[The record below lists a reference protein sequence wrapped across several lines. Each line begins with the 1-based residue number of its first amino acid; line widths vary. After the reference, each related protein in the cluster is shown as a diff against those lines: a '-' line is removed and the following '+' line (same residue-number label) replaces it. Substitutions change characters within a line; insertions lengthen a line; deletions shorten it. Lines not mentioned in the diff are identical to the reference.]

1 MAQLS
6 HPYMTTGEIIALTIW
21 IFLGKVM
28 SLLFNMLSRLVIA
41 FLPRSSSVQLLSR
54 VRLFATPW
62 TAECQASLSI
72 TNFQSYI
79 LTSWLHSPSW
89 RRKWQPI
96 PELSP
101 GKFHGERRLMGYI
114 PWGCKEL
121 DTTEHTHTVTIC
133 SDFGAQENKV
143 CLCFH
148 CFSIYCHEVMGP
160 NAMILVFSMLS
171 FKPSFSL
178 SSFTF
183 IKRFFSSSL
192 LSAIRVVS
200 SKYLRLL
207 IISQQSWFQL
217 ALYPVQYFTWCTLHI
232 S

>member
-41 FLPRSSSVQLLSR
+41 FLPRSSSVQSLSR

-72 TNFQSYI
+72 TNFQSYL

-101 GKFHGERRLMGYI
+101 GKFHGQRRLMGYI

-121 DTTEHTHTVTIC
+121 DTTEHTHTQSPSAVILEPKKIKSVSVSIVSPYIAMKWWDQMPWSLFFQC
-133 SDFGAQENKV
+133 WVLSHLFHSRLSPSSRGSLV
-143 CLCFH
+143 PLCFL
-148 CFSIYCHEVMGP
+148 P
-160 NAMILVFSMLS
+160 
-171 FKPSFSL
+171 
-178 SSFTF
+178 
-183 IKRFFSSSL
+183 
-192 LSAIRVVS
+192 
-200 SKYLRLL
+200 
-207 IISQQSWFQL
+207 
-217 ALYPVQYFTWCTLHI
+217 
-232 S
+232 

>member
-41 FLPRSSSVQLLSR
+41 FLPRSSSVQSLSR

-143 CLCFH
+143 CLCSIVSPYIAMKWWDQMPWSLFFQCWVLSHLFH
-148 CFSIYCHEVMGP
+148 SHLSPSSRGSLVPLCFLP
-160 NAMILVFSMLS
+160 
-171 FKPSFSL
+171 
-178 SSFTF
+178 
-183 IKRFFSSSL
+183 
-192 LSAIRVVS
+192 
-200 SKYLRLL
+200 
-207 IISQQSWFQL
+207 
-217 ALYPVQYFTWCTLHI
+217 
-232 S
+232 